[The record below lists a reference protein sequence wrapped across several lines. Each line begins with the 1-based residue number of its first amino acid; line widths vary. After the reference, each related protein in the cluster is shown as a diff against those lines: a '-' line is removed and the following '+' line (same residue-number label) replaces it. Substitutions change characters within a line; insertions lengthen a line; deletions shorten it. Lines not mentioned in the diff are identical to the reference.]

1 MSYYP
6 IFLDLTRKNA
16 LVVGGGLVAQRKV
29 ETLLNYGALISLVSL
44 ELTERLQKMAAEKT
58 IQYLGHEFSEAHLGG
73 MFLVIAATDDPALN
87 HRVSLQARKRGLLI
101 NAVDQ
106 PEDCNFIVPSILR
119 RGNLQVAISTSG
131 KSPAL
136 ARKIRK
142 DMELQFGEEYE
153 KLLNLMGSVR
163 KEILSRGMPQEAN
176 KRIFMKI
183 IASDILEALARK
195 DRERVMEILQCAV
208 GREIPLASVVDR
220 IMESEEM

>member
-6 IFLDLTRKNA
+6 IFLDLTRKKA

-29 ETLLNYGALISLVSL
+29 ETLLKYGALISLVSL
-44 ELTERLQKMAAEKT
+44 ELTGRLQEMAAEKT
-58 IQYLGHEFSEAHLGG
+58 IQYLGHEFREAHLEG

-87 HRVSLQARKRGLLI
+87 HRVSLQAQKRGLLI

-153 KLLNLMGSVR
+153 KLLNLMGIVR
-163 KEILSRGMPQEAN
+163 KEILSRGMSQEAN
-176 KRIFMKI
+176 KRIFMEI
-183 IASDILEALARK
+183 IASDILEALARE
-195 DRERVMEILQCAV
+195 DRERVANILQCAV
-208 GREIPLASVVDR
+208 GREIPLVSVVDR